1 MLIEP
6 PEDLDEV
13 VALALREDVGAGDLS
28 ADLIPPDQWAEGQ
41 VITRE
46 ATIVCGTPWFDSV
59 FRQLNRHVIVGWYVA
74 EGEAVMEDTVLCR
87 LAGPARALL
96 TGERTA
102 LNFLQTLCGTASSTH
117 RHAEAVR
124 GSGCRILDTR
134 KTIPGLRSAQKYA
147 VRVGGG
153 SNHRLGLHDA
163 VMVKENHIAAA
174 GSITRA
180 VAQTRLLHPG
190 TPLIVEVETLDQL
203 GEALELQVPHVLL
216 DNFEL
221 PLLERA
227 VAMNGGRA
235 KLEASGGIAS
245 ENLQRVAATGVDFIS
260 LGAITKHVRA
270 IDLSLRLQPQAE
282 IAAGNLLD

>member
-203 GEALELQVPHVLL
+203 AEALELQVPHVLL